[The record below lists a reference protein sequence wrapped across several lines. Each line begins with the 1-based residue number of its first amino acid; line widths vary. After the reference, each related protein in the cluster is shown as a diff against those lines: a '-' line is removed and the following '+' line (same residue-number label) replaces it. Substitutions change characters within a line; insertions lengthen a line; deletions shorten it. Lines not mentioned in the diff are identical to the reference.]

1 MFSLVLGG
9 MFSDSGRSGKSTHN
23 SPQLLFN
30 VHRQHGA
37 SVTSKIGASLGDR
50 FGVKRKFFVTIHST
64 RERSPEL
71 SRGDYS
77 DLAFPSVPPGHVG
90 ETARYCKLGKGLWF
104 LWISAKFN
112 GF

>member
-1 MFSLVLGG
+1 VFSLVLGG
-9 MFSDSGRSGKSTHN
+9 LMFSDSGRSGKGTHN
-23 SPQLLFN
+23 SAQLLFN

-37 SVTSKIGASLGDR
+37 SVTSKIGAAGGNC
-50 FGVKRKFFVTIHST
+50 FGVKGKFFVTIHST
-64 RERSPEL
+64 RERSPAR

-90 ETARYCKLGKGLWF
+90 ETARYCKLGLWF
-104 LWISAKFN
+104 LWISAEFN